1 MSDCS
6 VIAAVDLGSN
16 SFRLQV
22 ARVVE
27 GSLFPLDSLKETV
40 RLGAGLDA
48 QGCLTQ
54 EAIDEMVEALG
65 RFGER
70 LVGLPP
76 QCVRAVATNTFRIA
90 RNSADFLPQAE
101 AALGFPIEI
110 IAGREEARLIYIGA
124 AHSLPSTKERR
135 LVLDIGGG
143 STELIIGSQ
152 YRSFSTES
160 IQLGCVGWSARYF
173 PDGIITSE
181 RMEAAELAAR
191 GAFLPLVPTF
201 YSGEWQRA
209 IGTSGTARSLA
220 DILELNDLSA
230 LGITRD
236 GMAALREKMLAAG
249 HIDRLQLNGLR
260 DDRRPVLP
268 GGFAIMHA
276 AFDML
281 GIERMSITYGALRD
295 GVLYDLVQRQTQYD
309 VRDRTVDFFQRRYH
323 VDGPQAYR
331 VSQLAAAL
339 FDSLR
344 GETQSEDAVLA
355 RNLTMAAALHE
366 VGRSIAHA
374 TYHKHSAY
382 ILQYAD
388 MPGFSRREQI
398 WLSRLVLA
406 HAGSLNKLA
415 NLEIKPAEWDAILC
429 LRLAVLFYRARLDE
443 APPLGLLSHCAE
455 GYCLELDAAWLEAH
469 PLTLYAL
476 NEEMTAWQNMGINLQ
491 ISPVASV

>member
-27 GSLFPLDSLKETV
+27 GALFPLDSLKETV

-48 QGCLTQ
+48 QGCLSAA
-54 EAIDEMVEALG
+54 AIAEMVAALR

-70 LVGLPP
+70 LEGMPAE
-76 QCVRAVATNTFRIA
+76 CVRAVATNTFRVA
-90 RNSADFLPQAE
+90 KNSAEFLPLAE

-124 AHSLPSTKERR
+124 AHSLPSTRERR
-135 LVLDIGGG
+135 LVVDIGGG

-160 IQLGCVGWSARYF
+160 VQLGCVGWSGRYF
-173 PDGIITSE
+173 PDGVITPE

-220 DILELNDLSA
+220 DILELNDMSP

-236 GMAALREKMLAAG
+236 GMARLREKMLAVG
-249 HIDRLQLNGLR
+249 HINDLKLNGLR

-268 GGFAIMHA
+268 GGLAIMQA

-309 VRDRTVDFFQRRYH
+309 VRDRTVDYFQRRYH

-331 VSQLAAAL
+331 VSQLAASL
-339 FDSLR
+339 FDTLR
-344 GETQSEDAVLA
+344 GETQSDDIVLA
-355 RNLTMAAALHE
+355 RHLMMAAALHE

-374 TYHKHSAY
+374 SYHKHSAY
-382 ILQYAD
+382 ILQHAD
-388 MPGFSRREQI
+388 MPGFSKREQI

-406 HAGSLNKLA
+406 HAGSLSKLA
-415 NLEIKPAEWDAILC
+415 AHDIKPAEWDAILC
-429 LRLAVLFYRARLDE
+429 LRLAVLFFRARLDE
-443 APPLGLLSHCAE
+443 TPPLGVLARIDD
-455 GYCLELDAAWLEAH
+455 GYRLELDAAWLEDH
-469 PLTLYAL
+469 PLTAYAL
-476 NEEMTAWQNMGINLQ
+476 NEETLAWQSMGVNLQ
-491 ISPVASV
+491 IQAVVNA

>member
-48 QGCLTQ
+48 QGCLTP

-70 LVGLPP
+70 LIGLPP
-76 QCVRAVATNTFRIA
+76 QCVRAVATNTFRVA
-90 RNSADFLPQAE
+90 RNSAEFLPKAE

-135 LVLDIGGG
+135 LVVDIGGG

-173 PDGIITSE
+173 PDGVITSE

-201 YSGEWQRA
+201 HSGEWQRA

-230 LGITRD
+230 LGITRA
-236 GMAALREKMLAAG
+236 GMAALREKMISAG

-331 VSQLAAAL
+331 VSQLASAL
-339 FDSLR
+339 FDTLR
-344 GETQSEDAVLA
+344 GETQSEDVVLA
-355 RNLTMAAALHE
+355 RNLAMAAALHE

-374 TYHKHSAY
+374 SYHKHSAY
-382 ILQYAD
+382 ILQHAD
-388 MPGFSRREQI
+388 MPGFSRREQV

-406 HAGSLNKLA
+406 HAGSLSKLA
-415 NLEIKPAEWDAILC
+415 SLELKPAEWDSVLC

-443 APPLGLLSHCAE
+443 VPPLGLLSHCAE

-476 NEEMTAWQNMGINLQ
+476 NEEVKAWQNMGVNLRLT
-491 ISPVASV
+491 PVVNT